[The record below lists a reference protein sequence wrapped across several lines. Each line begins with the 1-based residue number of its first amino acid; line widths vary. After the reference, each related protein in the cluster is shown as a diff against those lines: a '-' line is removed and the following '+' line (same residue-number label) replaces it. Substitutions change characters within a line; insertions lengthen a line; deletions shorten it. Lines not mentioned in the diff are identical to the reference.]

1 MTASSVVGKG
11 STFTFTM
18 RFNLPTEADRP
29 EVMPLNNSVIKEK
42 QMDTDIG
49 WPGQK
54 SVGPKEQGE
63 TGMANVSLSPGFYA
77 GLERHP
83 HSTPVSSAGSSNPS
97 IMVSQASLS
106 SASSASTTPGSP
118 IELELPAA
126 ETERRHHEKDED
138 ESLRQL
144 SKKDPVKPGVAV
156 KARIYSVLVVCPLR
170 WTREAITGHL
180 NSVLDHIVPHTVCAL
195 SAGVMPCS
203 PTNFTTDSI
212 SSDSG
217 RSRSHVE
224 RPRIIHLHTSHPK
237 SAKGRRSRQPV

>member
-18 RFNLPTEADRP
+18 RFNLPTETDRP
-29 EVMPLNNSVIKEK
+29 GVMPPNNSVIKEK
-42 QMDTDIG
+42 QMPIDMG

-54 SVGPKEQGE
+54 SAGPKEAGE
-63 TGMANVSLSPGFYA
+63 TGMANVSLSPDFYA
-77 GLERHP
+77 GLETHP
-83 HSTPVSSAGSSNPS
+83 QDTPVSSAGSSNPS

-106 SASSASTTPGSP
+106 PMSSANTTPGSP

-144 SKKDPVKPGVAV
+144 SKKDSIKPGVTV

-195 SAGVMPCS
+195 RAGEMSMFP
-203 PTNFTTDSI
+203 D
-212 SSDSG
+212 
-217 RSRSHVE
+217 
-224 RPRIIHLHTSHPK
+224 
-237 SAKGRRSRQPV
+237 

>member
-18 RFNLPTEADRP
+18 RFNLPTATDRP
-29 EVMPLNNSVIKEK
+29 EVMPPNNSVIKEK
-42 QMDTDIG
+42 QMSTDMG
-49 WPGQK
+49 WPGQQ
-54 SVGPKEQGE
+54 SAGPKETGE

-83 HSTPVSSAGSSNPS
+83 QSTPVSSAGSSNPS
-97 IMVSQASLS
+97 IMVSQSSLS
-106 SASSASTTPGSP
+106 STSSSNTTPGSP
-118 IELELPAA
+118 IELELPQA

-144 SKKDPVKPGVAV
+144 SKKNPVKPGVSV

-180 NSVLDHIVPHTVCAL
+180 NSVLDHIVPHTVCVSTERDTML
-195 SAGVMPCS
+195 S
-203 PTNFTTDSI
+203 
-212 SSDSG
+212 
-217 RSRSHVE
+217 H
-224 RPRIIHLHTSHPK
+224 
-237 SAKGRRSRQPV
+237 